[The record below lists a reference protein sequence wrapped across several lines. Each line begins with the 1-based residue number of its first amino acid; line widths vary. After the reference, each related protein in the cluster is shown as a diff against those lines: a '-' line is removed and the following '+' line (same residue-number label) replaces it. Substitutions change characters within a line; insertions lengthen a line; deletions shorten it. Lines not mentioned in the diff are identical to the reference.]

1 MGPPR
6 GPPPSHRSNM
16 PQPDSRSSMAML
28 STPPS
33 LGKGHQGRPPPRSSP
48 VSVDSSGSDINVR
61 MKQRPPHVPPKPN
74 PTLQHQQG
82 AGESDSGKDGQGS
95 MLYYA
100 DNSWIKVY
108 CTMDGQL
115 LYIDDEEV
123 DIATCTVSNC
133 SAEEDSR
140 LFY

>member
-1 MGPPR
+1 
-6 GPPPSHRSNM
+6 
-16 PQPDSRSSMAML
+16 
-28 STPPS
+28 
-33 LGKGHQGRPPPRSSP
+33 
-48 VSVDSSGSDINVR
+48 
-61 MKQRPPHVPPKPN
+61 
-74 PTLQHQQG
+74 
-82 AGESDSGKDGQGS
+82 

-133 SAEEDSR
+133 SAEEEIDKWGRSNVLKIDQKVR
-140 LFY
+140 IVYPLFAHC